1 MNVTNVLIE
10 GVAIKHFD
18 GSLWIHFA
26 QNITVRNVT
35 LFNRNVPEETGNIE
49 VGGMGSHGTLCVL
62 CAILKHAV
70 FKLILLMVAVC
81 RSALRECIYL
91 RCTLI
96 HMLR

>member
-1 MNVTNVLIE
+1 MQWWLVGACGVHGNPKAGGNSFFWVNVTNVLIE

-49 VGGMGSHGTLCVL
+49 VGGMGSHGTWR
-62 CAILKHAV
+62 
-70 FKLILLMVAVC
+70 VAMCNFEIRYV
-81 RSALRECIYL
+81 
-91 RCTLI
+91 
-96 HMLR
+96 